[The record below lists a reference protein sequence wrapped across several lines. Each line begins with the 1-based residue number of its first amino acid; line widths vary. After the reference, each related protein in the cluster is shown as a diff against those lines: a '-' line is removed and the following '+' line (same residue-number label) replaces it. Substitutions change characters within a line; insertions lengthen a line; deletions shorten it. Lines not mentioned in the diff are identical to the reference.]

1 MPMGVPPMMT
11 WPQPAPA
18 KGGVSDVNNVES
30 EEPEVK
36 IVEEEEED
44 EDFYD
49 HH

>member
-1 MPMGVPPMMT
+1 MMT